1 MKGLIT
7 VFLAAILAVNLSA
20 QDEESNRLKVNELK
34 VNMALTLAEISE
46 ISYERIINNDMGI
59 GLSTAYSFNE
69 FDNFRGMV
77 LPYFRF
83 YPAQKQEAWGFFLE
97 ANAGMIISDEE
108 LIFENSLS
116 NQISTE
122 SKNQFGF
129 GLGFAIGGKWVA
141 NSGLFGEVFL
151 GLGREFNDE
160 SYIEGYPRLG
170 LNFGYRF

>member
-7 VFLAAILAVNLSA
+7 VFLAAMLAVNLSA
-20 QDEESNRLKVNELK
+20 QDTVSHKEKVNELK
-34 VNMALTLAEISE
+34 LNLAITLAEIAE
-46 ISYERIINNDMGI
+46 ISYERIINDDIGV

-83 YPAQKQEAWGFFLE
+83 YPSQKQKAWGFFLE
-97 ANAGMIISDEE
+97 ANAGMIISDED

-116 NQISTE
+116 NQNSTD
-122 SKNQFGF
+122 SKSQFGF
-129 GLGFAIGGKWVA
+129 GLGFAIGGKWVTD
-141 NSGLFGEVFL
+141 SGLFGEVFL

-170 LNFGYRF
+170 LNFGWRF